1 MFDTVLLLT
10 GPAEQEPLAT
20 ALKRYNPQLVV
31 RPVRTRADL
40 ESTEQRLLRRARLIG
55 FLTPIV
61 VPERVLSK
69 LGFGAYNFHPGP
81 PDYPGWLPAHFATYD
96 QAAEFGVTVHKM
108 ANKVDAGS
116 IIAVNRFAIPPN
128 TGVLELEKMTFVA
141 LAQLFWDLAPVLA
154 TQSAPLP
161 ELPVHWGGRKTTR
174 KSYTTMCEIAPDIS
188 KDELDRRVPVF
199 GAGHFGID
207 LTVTLHGY
215 RFRFIAP
222 ETAEQT
228 EAPGIVPAQAPEA
241 EKV

>member
-10 GPAEQEPLAT
+10 GPAEQEPLAA
-20 ALKRYNPQLVV
+20 ALKSHNPQLVV
-31 RPVRTRADL
+31 RSVQTRADL
-40 ESTEQRLLRRARLIG
+40 EPIEQHLLRRARLIG

-61 VPERVLSK
+61 VPERILSK

-81 PDYPGWLPAHFATYD
+81 PDYPGWLPAHFATYG
-96 QAAEFGVTVHKM
+96 QAAEFGVTVHMM
-108 ANKVDAGS
+108 ANKVDAGP
-116 IIAVNRFAIPPN
+116 IVAVDRFTIPPN
-128 TGVLELEKMTFVA
+128 TGVLELEKMAFVA

-174 KSYTTMCEIAPDIS
+174 KTYAAMCEIAPDIS

-215 RFRFIAP
+215 RFRYIAP
-222 ETAEQT
+222 EAAEQT
-228 EAPGIVPAQAPEA
+228 EAPGIVPAQAPEP

>member
-10 GPAEQEPLAT
+10 GPPEQEPLAA

-61 VPERVLSK
+61 VPERILSK

-81 PDYPGWLPAHFATYD
+81 PDYPGWLPAHFATYG
-96 QAAEFGVTVHKM
+96 QAAEFGVTVHMM

-116 IIAVNRFAIPPN
+116 IVAIDRFKVPPN
-128 TGVLELEKMTFVA
+128 TGVLELEKMAFVA
-141 LAQLFWDLAPVLA
+141 LVQLFWRLAPVLA

-174 KSYTTMCEIAPDIS
+174 KTYAAMCEIAPDIS
-188 KDELDRRVPVF
+188 KNELDRRVPVF

-215 RFRFIAP
+215 RFRYIAP
-222 ETAEQT
+222 EAEEQT
-228 EAPGIVPAQAPEA
+228 EAPGLVPAQAPEA

>member
-10 GPAEQEPLAT
+10 GPAEQEPLAA
-20 ALKRYNPQLVV
+20 ALKRHNPQLVV

-55 FLTPIV
+55 FLTSIV
-61 VPERVLSK
+61 VPERILSK

-81 PDYPGWLPAHFATYD
+81 PDYPGWLPSHFATYG
-96 QAAEFGVTVHKM
+96 QATEFGVTVHMM
-108 ANKVDAGS
+108 ANKVDAGP
-116 IIAVNRFAIPPN
+116 IVAVELFEVPPN
-128 TGVLELEKMTFVA
+128 TGVLELEKMAFVA
-141 LAQLFWDLAPVLA
+141 LVQLFWRLAPVLA

-161 ELPVHWGGRKTTR
+161 ELPVRWSDRKTTR
-174 KSYTTMCEIAPDIS
+174 KTYAAMCEIAPDIT

-199 GAGHFGID
+199 GASHFGID

-215 RFRFIAP
+215 RFRYIAP
-222 ETAEQT
+222 EAAEQT
-228 EAPGIVPAQAPEA
+228 DAPGIVPAQAPEA